1 MKDEQINEEI
11 KNKNNKAKK
20 NNKPKKHKVLRG
32 ILRFLLIILILLV
45 LFVGGFVGYSA
56 LKNGWGWKGLVKT
69 AVGSSEVP
77 VEELEEYRV
86 LILGVSKDI
95 SVELT
100 DTIMVASYNPKTQSA
115 VLLSIP
121 RDTFVGDSKL
131 SASSYDK
138 INAIYQSKGAEGTL
152 KEVNELT
159 GLNIDKYIVIDNNA
173 LVELVDEI
181 GGVEFNVPINMNYDS
196 KAQDLHIHLKAGL
209 QKLNGDQAE
218 QLVRFRKNND
228 YTGYSAEYGSD
239 DYGRMRTQRDF
250 IKALAEQTLQAK
262 NITKIGNLVDIVQKN
277 VKTNITDWDE
287 VKKYIP
293 YVLDFNMDN
302 LKTDSIPGE
311 STRIPANTGIWFF
324 LADEIKTKELINEL
338 FSTDETT
345 TEGTDEQNATN
356 NTTTNSTTSSTTTN
370 SKIKIELLNGSGNSE
385 LLDDAQSAL
394 EAEGYNVT
402 NKGKASTQIAL
413 TRIINRSNLSDSVMS
428 SIKTLLGTGTITPSS
443 ITSKYDM
450 TIILGKD
457 YVGKN

>member
-1 MKDEQINEEI
+1 MNKTKVKKKKKMKLW
-11 KNKNNKAKK
+11 KK
-20 NNKPKKHKVLRG
+20 
-32 ILRFLLIILILLV
+32 ILLV
-45 LFVGGFVGYSA
+45 ILLLLAIFIGWFIYKVE
-56 LKNGWGWKGLVKT
+56 KNGGGLSGMLATV
-69 AVGSSEVP
+69 VGHDENTKKDLK
-77 VEELEEYRV
+77 EIKV

-131 SASSYDK
+131 NASSYDK
-138 INAIYQSKGAEGTL
+138 INAIYQNKGAEGTL

-262 NITKIGNLVDIVQKN
+262 NITKIGNLVDIVKKN

-287 VKKYIP
+287 VKKYIS

-302 LKTDSIPGE
+302 LKTDVLPGE
-311 STRIPANTGIWFF
+311 STRIPANTGLWFF
-324 LADEIKTKELINEL
+324 LADEVKTKKVISQL
-338 FSTDETT
+338 FSTGENT
-345 TEGTDEQNATN
+345 TEGTDGQN
-356 NTTTNSTTSSTTTN
+356 TTNSTTNSTASSTTN
-370 SKIKIELLNGSGNSE
+370 SKIKIELLNGSGNSG
-385 LLDDAQSAL
+385 LLDDAKSLL
-394 EAEGYNVT
+394 EAEGYTVT

-413 TRIINRSNLSDSVMS
+413 TRIINRSNLSDNVIS

>member
-1 MKDEQINEEI
+1 MKDGQMNEEI
-11 KNKNNKAKK
+11 KNKSKK
-20 NNKPKKHKVLRG
+20 NKKQKKHRVIRG

-45 LFVGGFVGYSA
+45 LFVGGFVGYSVF
-56 LKNGWGWKGLVKT
+56 KNGWGWKGLIKT
-69 AVGSSEVP
+69 AVGSSKVP
-77 VEELEEYRV
+77 VEELKEYRV

-131 SASSYDK
+131 NASSYDK
-138 INAIYQSKGAEGTL
+138 VNAIYQNKGAEGTL

-196 KAQDLHIHLKAGL
+196 KSQNLHIHLKAGL
-209 QKLNGDQAE
+209 QTLNGDKAE

-239 DYGRMRTQRDF
+239 DYGRMRTQREF

-262 NITKIGNLVDIVQKN
+262 NITKIGNLVDIVKKN

-287 VKKYIP
+287 VKNYIP
-293 YVLDFNMDN
+293 YALDFNMDN

-311 STRIPANTGIWFF
+311 STRIPANTGLWFF
-324 LADEIKTKELINEL
+324 LADEVKTEKLINEL
-338 FSTDETT
+338 FFTDETT
-345 TEGTDEQNATN
+345 KNTDGENTTSNNITSSNTTAS
-356 NTTTNSTTSSTTTN
+356 NTTTSN

-385 LLDDAQSAL
+385 LLDDAKSSL
-394 EAEGYNVT
+394 EAEGYTVT
-402 NKGKASTQIAL
+402 KKGKASTQIAL

-457 YVGKN
+457 YVGTN

>member
-1 MKDEQINEEI
+1 MKDEQMNEEI
-11 KNKNNKAKK
+11 KNKKNKSKK
-20 NNKPKKHKVLRG
+20 NKKQKKHKVLRA

-262 NITKIGNLVDIVQKN
+262 NITKIGNLVDIVKKN

-287 VKKYIP
+287 VKKYIS

-302 LKTDSIPGE
+302 LKTDVLPGE
-311 STRIPANTGIWFF
+311 STRIPANTGLWFF
-324 LADEIKTKELINEL
+324 LADEVKTKKVISQL
-338 FSTDETT
+338 FSTGENT
-345 TEGTDEQNATN
+345 TEGTDGQN
-356 NTTTNSTTSSTTTN
+356 TTNSTTNSTASSTTN
-370 SKIKIELLNGSGNSE
+370 SKIKIELLNGSGNSG
-385 LLDDAQSAL
+385 LLDDAKSLL
-394 EAEGYNVT
+394 EAEGYTVT

-413 TRIINRSNLSDSVMS
+413 TRIINRSNLSDNVIS